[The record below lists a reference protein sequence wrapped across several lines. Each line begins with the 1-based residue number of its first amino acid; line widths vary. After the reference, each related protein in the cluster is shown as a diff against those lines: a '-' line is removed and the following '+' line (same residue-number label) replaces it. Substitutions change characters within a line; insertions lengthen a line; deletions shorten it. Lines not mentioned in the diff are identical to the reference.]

1 MSETAAAVLADRS
14 DEPDQLQLRFFA
26 VVGGMQSTAPERAL
40 WRELLDLAI
49 GKAKTLIAP
58 DGRAVSAATVWAVG
72 AAVYF
77 RANARGVVE
86 GFSYDVLAADC
97 RIAARTTRS
106 ALKLLA
112 FLRIVTFKAGS
123 ERRQR
128 GRRPRALHMN
138 LGGLDWPAVRRRAKR
153 ARTEQA
159 ELPSDRITGHH
170 DHKFDD
176 ELPVTMTTNSGG
188 ITGHHDHKFD
198 RITGHHDHKHVRA
211 VPERADP
218 EELDLDPDLG
228 SERAGR
234 QRTAREPA
242 RRPDEPASEQQVAM
256 LMTLQRKQRLPS
268 QHVSEEEARTW
279 TRIEMSEALSE
290 LENLEERRGR
300 TPTREELLRL
310 EEVQRYQRRYGR

>member
-1 MSETAAAVLADRS
+1 MSETAVAVEVDRS
-14 DEPDQLQLRFFA
+14 DEPNQLQLRFFA

-49 GKAKTLIAP
+49 GPAKTLTAP
-58 DGRAVSAATVWAVG
+58 DGRAVSAAAVWAVG

-86 GFSYDVLAADC
+86 GFSYDMLAADC

-170 DHKFDD
+170 DHKFDA
-176 ELPVTMTTNSGG
+176 ELPVTMTTNSPG
-188 ITGHHDHKFD
+188 
-198 RITGHHDHKHVRA
+198 ITGHHDHKHVRA
-211 VPERADP
+211 VPEGLAT
-218 EELDLDPDLG
+218 EELRTDQDLG

-234 QRTAREPA
+234 QRTAHASQPA
-242 RRPDEPASEQQVAM
+242 SRPDEPASDQQVAM
-256 LMTLQRKQRLPS
+256 LMSLQRKQRLPS
-268 QHVSEEEARTW
+268 QHVPEAEARTW
-279 TRIEMSEALSE
+279 TRAEMSEALSE

-310 EEVQRYQRRYGR
+310 EEVRRYQERYGR